1 LPIRERQLVIER
13 TAVAAHLGR
22 RKEPVDRHQVL
33 AVPLA
38 LVRQLTAE
46 FAHRGI
52 RETLGQFGFH
62 QPGDR
67 QILDAETVKSVDKSG
82 GELMQEVPPLA
93 ADFQLDAGN
102 FLLSLML
109 AIAPLFAARDG
120 LLRRAELPLTL

>member
-1 LPIRERQLVIER
+1 VVER
-13 TAVAAHLGR
+13 TALAAHLGR

-46 FAHRGI
+46 FSHRGI
-52 RETLGQFGFH
+52 RETLGQLGSH

-82 GELMQEVPPLA
+82 G
-93 ADFQLDAGN
+93 
-102 FLLSLML
+102 
-109 AIAPLFAARDG
+109 
-120 LLRRAELPLTL
+120 